1 MQIALW
7 TLLSMLLASTLPY
20 AHGFRS
26 VRRDHGRRVM
36 VKMSSLINRS
46 TQEVL
51 NDRVR
56 QALIE
61 AFGDVGKVS
70 DTMVLPTK
78 PEFGD
83 YQCNAAL
90 PLAKKMGLKPRDI
103 AEKLMK
109 TFSLSDIIGEMDIT
123 GLFLFTLF
131 TIIYLR
137 IKITQD
143 QDL

>member
-1 MQIALW
+1 MRIALF
-7 TLLSMLLASTLPY
+7 TLLGMLLASTLPY
-20 AHGFRS
+20 AHGFRNL
-26 VRRDHGRRVM
+26 RRDLGSRVLLR
-36 VKMSSLINRS
+36 MSSLINCS

-61 AFGDVGKVS
+61 AFGDVGKFA

-90 PLAKKMGLKPRDI
+90 PLAKKMGQKPRDI

-109 TFSLSDIIGEMDIT
+109 TFSLSDVIGEMDIT

-131 TIIYLR
+131 YNSLFTY
-137 IKITQD
+137 
-143 QDL
+143 